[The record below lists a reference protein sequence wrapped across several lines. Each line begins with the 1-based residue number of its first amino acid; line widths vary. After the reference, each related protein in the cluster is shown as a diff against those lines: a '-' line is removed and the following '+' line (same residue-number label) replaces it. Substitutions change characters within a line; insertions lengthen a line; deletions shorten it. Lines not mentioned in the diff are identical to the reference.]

1 MDSPRFEIDPDIRRA
16 STPPGSLYT
25 DHGVFESA
33 RERVFAP
40 SWQFAGDD
48 RDVRESG
55 CVRPFTLLEGSLDES
70 LVLARDSRGDLRC
83 LSNVCTHRGNLVV
96 ETACRK
102 SALVC
107 AYHGRRF
114 RLDGTLESA
123 PEFDEAVD
131 FPTRRD
137 DLPRADVG
145 TLGGF
150 LFASLRP
157 SHAFEEVAG
166 DLRERMSWFPFD
178 ALAADATRSKEY
190 DVRANWALYCDN
202 YLEGFHIPFL
212 HAGLNAAIEWKS
224 YSTELFAR
232 SSVQIALAKD
242 GELAFELPEGTRD
255 FGKRVAAYYWWLWP
269 NTMLNFYPWGVSVN
283 VVCPRGVDA
292 TRVLFRTYVWREELM
307 EKGAGSGLDRVER
320 EDEDVVEA
328 VQRGVRGR
336 LYSRGRYSPTREQGV
351 HHFHRMLAEA
361 LSG

>member
-1 MDSPRFEIDPDIRRA
+1 MDSPHFEIDPDIRRA
-16 STPPGSLYT
+16 STPPGRLYT
-25 DHGVFESA
+25 DPRVLERQ
-33 RERVFAP
+33 RERVFAT
-40 SWQFAGDD
+40 SWQLVGDE
-48 RDVRESG
+48 RSVREPGS
-55 CVRPFTLLEGSLDES
+55 VQPITLLEGLLDEP
-70 LVLARDSRGDLRC
+70 LVLARDARGELRC

-96 ETACRK
+96 ESACRR
-102 SALVC
+102 SSLVC

-123 PEFDEAVD
+123 PELDLALD

-137 DLPRADVG
+137 DLPRADVE
-145 TLGGF
+145 TLFGF

-157 SHAFEEVAG
+157 AHAFEELAH

-178 ALAADATRSKEY
+178 ELAADARRSRDY

-212 HAGLNAAIEWKS
+212 HAALNAAIEWKS
-224 YSTELFAR
+224 YSTELFPR
-232 SSVQIALAKD
+232 SSLQIALAKED
-242 GELAFELPEGTRD
+242 EVAFEPPKGAREFGT
-255 FGKRVAAYYWWLWP
+255 RVAAYYWWLWP
-269 NTMLNFYPWGVSVN
+269 NLMLNFYPWGVSVN

-328 VQRGVRGR
+328 VQKGVRAR